1 MPYIRSSTGKI
12 GKFGG
17 GYRRKVY
24 IYIYIYIYIYSNSDW
39 AQTGTGDKASR
50 LLMVNK
56 SEISRLKLG
65 RYVDI
70 DMGRGFSSRGSGQL
84 QVNVV

>member
-17 GYRRKVY
+17 GYRRKR
-24 IYIYIYIYIYSNSDW
+24 YIYIYSDSDW

-50 LLMVNK
+50 LLIVNK
-56 SEISRLKLG
+56 SEISKLKLG
-65 RYVDI
+65 RYIDI
-70 DMGRGFSSRGSGQL
+70 DMGRGFLSRGSGQL
-84 QVNVV
+84 QVNVM